1 MKLNGQMALSA
12 AVVHASAKR
21 TPSRQAAGPAPTGP
35 LDLSAMQHLTGFLC
49 TMVNVPAR
57 QVFQRC
63 IGKPYQLREV
73 EFTLL
78 VLLQSNPGAAPKQL
92 AQALNMP
99 APHVTV
105 LLDRMAER
113 GLLERRRSPSDGRAL
128 EVHLSDKGRTLA
140 RRVHDVSLTM
150 EDSLLAP
157 LSPGERAMLRELL
170 VKLAPGHG
178 EAELPRATDRR

>member
-1 MKLNGQMALSA
+1 MKMNEHTALSA
-12 AVVHASAKR
+12 AVNRAPGKR
-21 TPSRQAAGPAPTGP
+21 TPTRPAGRPLPAGR

-57 QVFQRC
+57 DAFQRC
-63 IGKPYQLREV
+63 IGRPYQLREV

-113 GLLERRRSPSDGRAL
+113 GLLERRRSPADGRAL

-140 RRVHDVSLTM
+140 QRVHEVSKTM
-150 EDSLLAP
+150 EDSLLLP

-170 VKLAPGHG
+170 VKLARGHG
-178 EAELPRATDRR
+178 DAAMQRANEGR